1 MGKLAIN
8 GGEAFRKE
16 PLFTWPMHDQ
26 AEEQA
31 MMDVLKS
38 GKWWY
43 GAKVKEFECL
53 YADFQGAKHGISCV
67 NGTAA
72 LYIAMK
78 ALGIGP
84 GDEVITTPWTFV
96 ATSAAIVQAGAIPVF
111 VDIEPESLNLDI
123 KQIEAAITPKTKAIC
138 PVHFF
143 GRPLDMD
150 RLMAIA
156 KKHKLLVVED
166 AAHSWG
172 GKYKDKGLGCIGDTG
187 TFSFQF
193 SKNMTAG
200 EGGIILCN
208 DDDIQTNVWSYMN
221 CGRWPGKPWYHME
234 NISGNYRMT
243 EFQAALLIAQLARMK
258 SQMAQRLI
266 THDFLY
272 DKLQSVP
279 GIETLGPDP
288 DYSTQRSH
296 HGMCLRFISE
306 VWGGVTREKFL
317 EAMDA
322 EGITLMSGYVFPMY
336 RMPAFLK
343 PENLPPGDY
352 PDYSSMYQPVVEKA
366 VEEVFLMPQHLLLAK
381 PELAEDFLR
390 VIEKLYDNRQEL
402 L

>member
-8 GGEAFRKE
+8 GGEALRKE
-16 PLFTWPMHDQ
+16 PLFTWPVHNE
-26 AEEQA
+26 AEETA
-31 MMDVLKS
+31 LMDVLKS

-43 GAKVKEFECL
+43 GDKVREFEKL
-53 YADFQGAKHGISCV
+53 YAEFQGAKHAISCV

-78 ALGIGP
+78 ALGLGY
-84 GDEVITTPWTFV
+84 GDEVITTPWTFI
-96 ATSAAIVQAGAIPVF
+96 ATSSAIVQAGAIPVY
-111 VDIEPESLNLDI
+111 VDIEEDSLNLDLD
-123 KQIEAAITPKTKAIC
+123 QVEAAITPNTKAIC

-156 KKHKLLVVED
+156 KKHNLLVIED
-166 AAHSWG
+166 AAHAWG
-172 GKYKDKGLGCIGDTG
+172 GKYKGKGLGCIGDTG

-193 SKNMTAG
+193 SKNMTSA
-200 EGGIILCN
+200 EGGVILTN
-208 DDDIQTNVWSYMN
+208 DDKVQVDCWSFMN

-234 NISGNYRMT
+234 NISGNYRLT
-243 EFQAALLIAQLARMK
+243 EFQAALLTVQLGRMK
-258 SQMAQRLI
+258 EQAAQRRI
-266 THDFLY
+266 THDYLY
-272 DKLQSVP
+272 EKIQNIP

-288 DYSTQRSH
+288 DYSNERTH

-306 VWGGVTREKFL
+306 QWGGVSREKFL
-317 EAMDA
+317 GAMEA

-343 PENLPPGDY
+343 KENLPPGNY
-352 PDYSSMYQPVVEKA
+352 PDYAAMHQPVVEKA
-366 VEEVFLMPQHLLLAK
+366 VKEVFLVPQHLLLAE
-381 PELAEDFLR
+381 PSTAGDLLR
-390 VIEKLYDNRQEL
+390 VIEKLYDNRAEL